1 MVVTIKK
8 IMFSGDEPQKEPSFM
23 DKLAKRLG
31 IGTPKAEEVFC
42 EVSTNEVNKV
52 NRTTKYV
59 KDDMKYT
66 ISAIKRNEQK
76 AEELKEDLAN
86 AVKDKNKATI
96 KFIKK
101 QIYTNKLV
109 LDYSKNELKTF
120 EAILKENE

>member
-52 NRTTKYV
+52 NRIKAQV
-59 KDDMKYT
+59 KDDIKYYN
-66 ISAIKRNEQK
+66 SSIKRY
-76 AEELKEDLAN
+76 ELKLKELNEDLVSAKAN
-86 AVKDKNKATI
+86 KQKATI
-96 KFIKK
+96 VFIKK
-101 QIYTNKLV
+101 QIKQSEHMIEYYVQERKVYEDV
-109 LDYSKNELKTF
+109 LAEQ
-120 EAILKENE
+120 E